1 MLIHN
6 DILDSLHRMLKGK
19 ADAYEIFY
27 SSQEGVTVEVK
38 DKAIESFTLPT
49 SQGIGLRVIKDK
61 RLGFS
66 FTSNLSAD
74 SIKGAVDDAL
84 RGTQGVAGDELYS
97 FPHPKEMT
105 SMDLGLYDLTTID
118 VQEDIKRALIMEGEA
133 MAFDPKVK
141 RIRKALYQTSTLH
154 LRIVNSSG
162 LDISQDLTFVMA
174 SLMAVAEE
182 DGDSQMGWDMGQ
194 GHHIGDIDV
203 VEIGR
208 KAAKRAVDML
218 GAKGIKGGRYP
229 VVLENTV
236 AVEFLETLAPS
247 FLADN
252 LHKGKSML
260 RGKRGQMVF
269 SPAITVWDDGLLP
282 RGWGSSPFDGE
293 GVPRQKTPLVIEG
306 VLGGYL
312 YDTYW
317 ARREGLLSTGNS
329 LRHGFK
335 STPTVGI
342 SNLYIEKGRMRLEE
356 LISNIKEGLFVTGIL
371 GAHMANPVTGE
382 FSFGATGFGIEGGR
396 LSCPV
401 RGVAISGNLIEL
413 LSKVDGVGG
422 DIRFF
427 GRVGAPSLSLK
438 EMDISGVV

>member
-1 MLIHN
+1 MNCELVM
-6 DILDSLHRMLKGK
+6 DPLHGMLKGN

-38 DKAIESFTLPT
+38 DRRVESFTLPT
-49 SQGIGLRVIKDK
+49 TQGIGIRVIKDK

-66 FTSNLSAD
+66 FTSDLSLD
-74 SIKGAVDDAL
+74 SIKRAVDDAL
-84 RGTQGVAGDELYS
+84 RGAQGVAGDEFYS

-105 SMDLGLYDLTTID
+105 SMDLGLYDPTPID
-118 VQEDIKRALIMEGEA
+118 VQENIKKALIMEGEA
-133 MAFDPKVK
+133 MAFDQRVK
-141 RIRKALYQTSTLH
+141 RIRKALYQTSRAQIH
-154 LRIVNSSG
+154 IVNSSG
-162 LDISQDLTFVMA
+162 VDLSQGLSFVTA
-174 SLMAVAEE
+174 SIMAVAEG

-194 GHHIGDIDV
+194 GHHTNDVDV

-218 GAKGIKGGRYP
+218 GARGIKGGRYP
-229 VVLENTV
+229 VVLENTI

-252 LHKGKSML
+252 IHKGKSML
-260 RGKRGQMVF
+260 RGKSGQKVF
-269 SPAITVWDDGLLP
+269 SPAITIWDDGLLP

-293 GVPRQKTPLVIEG
+293 GVPRQKTGLVVEG
-306 VLGGYL
+306 VLEGYL

-317 ARREGLLSTGNS
+317 AKREGVLSTGNS
-329 LRHGFK
+329 SRAGFK
-335 STPTVGI
+335 AIPTVGI
-342 SNLYIEKGRMRLEE
+342 SNLYIEKGRAGLDG
-356 LISNIKEGLFVTGIL
+356 LIANIKEGLFVTGLL
-371 GAHMANPVTGE
+371 GAHTANTVTGE
-382 FSFGATGFGIEGGR
+382 FSFGATGLWIEGGR
-396 LSCPV
+396 LSYPV

-413 LSKVDGVGG
+413 LLKVDGVGD